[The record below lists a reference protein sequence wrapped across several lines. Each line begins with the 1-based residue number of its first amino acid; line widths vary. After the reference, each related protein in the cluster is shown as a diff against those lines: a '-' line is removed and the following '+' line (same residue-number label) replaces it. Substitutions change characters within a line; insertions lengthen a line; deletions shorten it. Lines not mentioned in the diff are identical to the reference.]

1 MNLNFKNVNTFSENK
16 YFIYSRLTT
25 LQIRKHTAMLEY
37 LSIVA
42 GINQHKVQG

>member
-1 MNLNFKNVNTFSENK
+1 MNLNVKNVNKFSENK
-16 YFIYSRLTT
+16 YFIYSHLTT

-37 LSIVA
+37 LGIVA